1 MGKTH
6 HITTLFHNNGLHQL
20 MKCTS
25 FVFNYCHT
33 VFSITVIKNRILI
46 ATHNS
51 TLHYVGVINSP
62 CLNL

>member
-25 FVFNYCHT
+25 FVFNCHT
-33 VFSITVIKNRILI
+33 VFSITVIKNRILTAI
-46 ATHNS
+46 HYS

-62 CLNL
+62 CVNL